1 MNISEIIAL
10 AIEKEA
16 SDIFLIAGLPV
27 TLKAYG
33 EQLRIGEEKLVP
45 DSIATLVNEIYDI
58 SGREKTNL
66 ENHVDDDFSFSISQ
80 FGQLS

>member
-45 DSIATLVNEIYDI
+45 DSIAALVNEIYDI

-66 ENHVDDDFSFSISQ
+66 ECVPERNC
-80 FGQLS
+80 GK